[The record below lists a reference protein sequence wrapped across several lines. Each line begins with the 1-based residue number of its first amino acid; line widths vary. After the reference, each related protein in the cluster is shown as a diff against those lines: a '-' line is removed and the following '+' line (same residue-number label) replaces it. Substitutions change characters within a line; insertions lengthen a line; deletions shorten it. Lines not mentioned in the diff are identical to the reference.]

1 MISEAPDVTTYIK
14 EAPGDRQAALK
25 QLRKLSREIFKD
37 SEECIA
43 YGMAAYKKG
52 DNLQFAFA
60 SQKQYIALY
69 AGKAAI
75 DEHKSALK
83 GAKLGK
89 GCIRFTKPEHLDFA
103 VIRKVLQSTAKL
115 RTAC

>member
-1 MISEAPDVTTYIK
+1 MISEAPDVATYIAQ
-14 EAPGDRQAALK
+14 APADRQPALK

-52 DNLQFAFA
+52 DDLHFAFA

-69 AGKAAI
+69 AGKSAI
-75 DEHKSALK
+75 DEHKAALK
-83 GAKLGK
+83 GASFGK
-89 GCIRFTKPEHLDFA
+89 AASASRKPNNSISL
-103 VIRKVLQSTAKL
+103 
-115 RTAC
+115 